1 MRRVKLSAVV
11 AIILVASIGGLAAAW
26 YIGQLRKENQRLRS
40 NNHVLELG
48 ARELLY
54 QDSLNAVKIG
64 MLELER
70 QEIRDYYD
78 SEVMANLR
86 AMDVKLRKLESFTAV
101 NTETVYNIHTSFRDS
116 LVRDTVRL
124 EALNYHS
131 RWIDINIIKS
141 GSEAKLSAVS
151 RDSLIQVVTWE
162 RSKKFLLFPCGRK
175 RYEQTIRSANPDSR
189 ITYAKYIVPKKRK
202 RLGG

>member
-1 MRRVKLSAVV
+1 MKRVKLSAVV
-11 AIILVASIGGLAAAW
+11 VIILIACIGGLAAAW
-26 YIGQLRKENQRLRS
+26 YIDQLRYENQRLRS

-48 ARELLY
+48 TRELLY
-54 QDSLNAVKIG
+54 QDSLRAVKIG
-64 MLELER
+64 MLELEK

-78 SEVMANLR
+78 REVMANLR
-86 AMDVKLRKLESFTAV
+86 AMDLKLRRLESFTAL
-101 NTETVYNIHTSFRDS
+101 NTETVYNIHTTFRDT

-124 EALNYHS
+124 QALNYHS
-131 RWIDINIIKS
+131 RWFDIDIIKN
-141 GSEAKLSAVS
+141 GLDAKISAIS

-162 RSKKFLLFPCGRK
+162 RSKKFLVFPCGRK

-189 ITYAKYIVPKKRK
+189 ITYAKYIVPKKKK